1 MPPKPK
7 FCREEVVKT
16 ALRLVSEKGIECL
29 TAREL
34 AKTLNSSPRP
44 IFTLFDGME
53 QLQAEVVALAMKEFE
68 SFHVDGVEN
77 MPIFKQVGV
86 KMVCFGAKEPKLF
99 QLIFMKENE
108 RATTFDEFFT
118 RLGDTAVNCIKTI
131 KEEYGL
137 DEKQAKILFEH
148 TWIHTF
154 GIGTLCATKTFEF
167 SLEKISQ
174 MLTQDFTAMI
184 TFLKGNNG
192 LK

>member
-1 MPPKPK
+1 M
-7 FCREEVVKT
+7 
-16 ALRLVSEKGIECL
+16 S
-29 TAREL
+29 
-34 AKTLNSSPRP
+34 
-44 IFTLFDGME
+44 
-53 QLQAEVVALAMKEFE
+53 
-68 SFHVDGVEN
+68 
-77 MPIFKQVGV
+77 
-86 KMVCFGAKEPKLF
+86 
-99 QLIFMKENE
+99 
-108 RATTFDEFFT
+108 FFT